1 MLGSGPFARRVAEAS
16 VNEPSD
22 PQTALLLGLGRT
34 VRAASQLDHT
44 LRMVFCALMGS
55 KHAAVIAAGQPTGWL
70 FDNCEALVRARK
82 DLAPEHKTKLL
93 ALVKE
98 GREAAKDRNRL
109 VHDVWA
115 IGPDGTFLMQSKR
128 GEYELTTKPWSLEEI
143 EAVERRLY
151 RVAVGLERVVVE
163 ALGDKVLALEAQL
176 RWEDYVES
184 LSPGRAGREG

>member
-1 MLGSGPFARRVAEAS
+1 MR
-16 VNEPSD
+16 
-22 PQTALLLGLGRT
+22 
-34 VRAASQLDHT
+34 
-44 LRMVFCALMGS
+44 LR
-55 KHAAVIAAGQPTGWL
+55 
-70 FDNCEALVRARK
+70 
-82 DLAPEHKTKLL
+82 

-128 GEYELTTKPWSLEEI
+128 GEYELPEKPWSLEEI
-143 EAVERRLY
+143 EAVERDLT

-176 RWEDYVES
+176 RWDDYVES
-184 LSPGRAGREG
+184 LSPEEWLAMVERNKQALLAKD